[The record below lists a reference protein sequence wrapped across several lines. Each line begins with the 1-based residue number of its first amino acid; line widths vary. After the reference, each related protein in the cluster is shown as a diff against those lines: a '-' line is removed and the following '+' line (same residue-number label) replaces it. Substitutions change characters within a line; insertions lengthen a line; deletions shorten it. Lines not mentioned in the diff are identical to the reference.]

1 MWWRGYPFRITLHN
15 TIFSDELSQKCVR
28 TVGTTVGVRDDG
40 RSSRC
45 GQSETSGESVF
56 WLFPTGF
63 KGGAAGVSLGANEKF
78 SIVSMLCVREW
89 RGEWLRRGLRG
100 R

>member
-1 MWWRGYPFRITLHN
+1 MWWQGYPFRSTLHN
-15 TIFSDELSQKCVR
+15 TIFSDEFSQKRVR
-28 TVGTTVGVRDDG
+28 TVGTTAGVRDDG
-40 RSSRC
+40 CSGR
-45 GQSETSGESVF
+45 GGEGEYSGESVL